1 MSMHVTNREMIALLF
16 LISVFAL
23 CNGTSAANKAPR
35 MTDDVMYQQIQHFLE
50 MTNDSTD
57 ASTIAVRTAVLESEL
72 YTSLVQQFGG
82 SKK

>member
-1 MSMHVTNREMIALLF
+1 MIALLF

-23 CNGTSAANKAPR
+23 CNGKPAANKVPK
-35 MTDDVMYQQIQHFLE
+35 MTDDVMYQQLQHFLE
-50 MTNDSTD
+50 MTSDSTD

-82 SKK
+82 GAKK

>member
-1 MSMHVTNREMIALLF
+1 MIVLLF
-16 LISVFAL
+16 LMSVFAL
-23 CNGTSAANKAPR
+23 SSSHKTPK

-57 ASTIAVRTAVLESEL
+57 ASTVAVRTVVLESEL
-72 YTSLVQQFGG
+72 YTSLVQQFG

>member
-1 MSMHVTNREMIALLF
+1 MIALLF

-23 CNGTSAANKAPR
+23 CSGTKTPK

-82 SKK
+82 GSKK